1 VTDILIP
8 IEELR
13 RLQDEVERLKSNV
26 VEDNDRA
33 TRDAGVIEK
42 LRQEIE
48 KLKDSQSW
56 INSR

>member
-1 VTDILIP
+1 MTDVLIP

-13 RLQDEVERLKSNV
+13 RLQDEVERLKSIV

>member
-1 VTDILIP
+1 VTDVLIP

-13 RLQDEVERLKSNV
+13 RLQDEVERLKSIV

>member
-1 VTDILIP
+1 MTDVLIP

-13 RLQDEVERLKSNV
+13 RLRDEVERLKSIV

>member
-1 VTDILIP
+1 MTDVLIP

-13 RLQDEVERLKSNV
+13 RLQDEVERLKSIV

-42 LRQEIE
+42 LRQEVE
-48 KLKDSQSW
+48 KLKEYQRW

>member
-1 VTDILIP
+1 MTDILIP

-13 RLQDEVERLKSNV
+13 RLQDEVERLKSIV